1 MDWIIWNELKVIL
14 PENVIM
20 QIDNY
25 TQKIQ
30 GEMTLALMQNLCIFF
45 IKCVTNLLSKSF
57 KGIKEVIKQMV

>member
-1 MDWIIWNELKVIL
+1 ML

-25 TQKIQ
+25 TKKIQ
-30 GEMTLALMQNLCIFF
+30 GEMTLALMENLCIFF
-45 IKCVTNLLSKSF
+45 IKCVTNLISKSF